1 MTFSRRDMLRYAT
14 LGSGVALI
22 SALGA
27 PGLAQG
33 RPVLG
38 TIIDYS
44 AAVPS
49 PSSIRAAGHIGAIRY
64 VSDARPDAA
73 WMRAKPLTGREADA
87 LVDSGLEVV
96 SCYQYGKAE
105 TADWLG
111 GYEAGL
117 KHARRGLDLHYAAGG
132 PENRPI
138 YASIDDNPTF
148 EQFTL
153 QVVPYL
159 LGWQEVVGAGNLGV
173 YANSPTIDWASAVS
187 LGSFYW
193 QHDWGTPKGYVHP
206 RANLH
211 QIPGEVR
218 IDGIGVDINH
228 VLTPDYG
235 QWSLAG
241 SAPSSA
247 PGLLGS

>member
-1 MTFSRRDMLRYAT
+1 MTLSRRDMLRYAT

-27 PGLAQG
+27 QGTAQAG
-33 RPVLG
+33 PVLG
-38 TIIDYS
+38 TIVDYS

-49 PSSIRAAGHIGAIRY
+49 ASAIRRAGHIGAIRY
-64 VSDARPDAA
+64 VSDPRPDAA
-73 WMRAKPLTGREADA
+73 WMKAKPLTAWEADA
-87 LVDSGLEVV
+87 LTDSGLEVV
-96 SCYQYGKAE
+96 SCYQYGKGA
-105 TADWLG
+105 TADWRG
-111 GYEAGL
+111 GLEAGVR
-117 KHARRGLDLHYAAGG
+117 HARRGLELHRAAGG
-132 PENRPI
+132 PANRPI

-148 EQFTL
+148 EQFTTL
-153 QVVPYL
+153 IAPYL
-159 LGWQEVVGAGNLGV
+159 VGWQQVVGAANLGV
-173 YANSPTIDWASAVS
+173 YANSPTIDWASAAG
-187 LGSFYW
+187 LGAFFW

-235 QWSLAG
+235 QWSLAD
-241 SAPSSA
+241 SVPDTS
-247 PGLLGS
+247 PGILGS